1 MAVLCVKFATCCFNP
16 YEEDGSLRKMSYCR
30 RLLLAPIAVMCR
42 IVLFAMGYI
51 WITEEFPAG
60 SGACCGCGTYFP
72 DDFNA
77 VTDVLHAGSCGNGA
91 TAPSASSSPISTIS
105 ATAGRPAWASERRG
119 CEFVGD
125 CRCPYSSCCDCM
137 CEPCDGLCMC
147 GYLRRRDIPRIVTP
161 NHVTFVDSLYIASQ
175 GIPTFVMQA
184 DLVGFPLVGSALAGL
199 QPILVPRTKEQKQ
212 RLPNPKKAL
221 TNRVTAPDV
230 MDFPP
235 LLIFPEGTA
244 TTYDTVLAFQMGA
257 FLPGRP
263 VQPLALSYPNC
274 HNDVSWTADVSPLWL
289 ALRMFTSCYNRLH
302 VNYLEPYV
310 PSAEEVAAPAVF
322 AANVR
327 NEVAEA
333 LGAAAT
339 DYTDKDSVLIGDVM
353 SKYGLGNYTLVNIL
367 SGLNTRMASFAVKQH
382 YRELSGLVKR
392 FRDADSNS
400 DGKITLDEFKLVMSA
415 SAGGQ
420 LDSDSDEEDD
430 NLGKRLSIRHR
441 SLDQLFALM
450 DQDGDGELNYRE
462 IILGIATALGRAEE
476 VAAAYPEDMPQG
488 SRGSGRHLGDAGAA
502 GDETTQVSG
511 LLLPPGVKA
520 QLEIAFAVYDSN
532 GDGFVT
538 VTELVRVML
547 QLQLAA
553 NAAAVSKEAAVAA
566 ASTATRSRRRRGS
579 KRGVQ
584 APPVQAIPGSSLSG
598 TPLTS
603 QQRKEA
609 ELLLQQQMTDLM
621 QNIDWGSSRPTLPDG
636 GDWHDGMHALGA
648 RMNFEQ
654 FVRLALHVKPLVPRT
669 PTPGAAAASPG
680 SDSSGAAFGQ
690 EAAGAAAATEPIPI
704 AARSGVPTVD
714 TGLPEHRPLAGRS
727 DSMAD
732 AWGLVVG
739 AAVKTLHGDV
749 GLAVPA
755 TPRLPENMRSV
766 QRADDAGREQVRSA
780 TYESIAEVQAEGDA
794 SPDAD
799 MGGLDGP
806 DVSGMMSSDAVEM
819 AMQAS
824 SMQRRESSDSGDGK
838 K

>member
-1 MAVLCVKFATCCFNP
+1 M
-16 YEEDGSLRKMSYCR
+16 
-30 RLLLAPIAVMCR
+30 
-42 IVLFAMGYI
+42 
-51 WITEEFPAG
+51 
-60 SGACCGCGTYFP
+60 
-72 DDFNA
+72 
-77 VTDVLHAGSCGNGA
+77 
-91 TAPSASSSPISTIS
+91 
-105 ATAGRPAWASERRG
+105 
-119 CEFVGD
+119 
-125 CRCPYSSCCDCM
+125 
-137 CEPCDGLCMC
+137 CMC

-161 NHVTFVDSLYIASQ
+161 NHVSFVDSLYIASQ

-221 TNRVTAPDV
+221 TNRVTSPDV
-230 MDFPP
+230 KDFPP

-257 FLPGRP
+257 FLPGLP

-274 HNDVSWTADVSPLWL
+274 HNDISWTADVSPLWL
-289 ALRMFTSCYNRLH
+289 TLRMFTSCYNRLH
-302 VNYLEPYV
+302 VKYLEPYV
-310 PSAEEVAAPAVF
+310 PSVEEAAAPAVF

-430 NLGKRLSIRHR
+430 NVGKRLSIRHR

-462 IILGIATALGRAEE
+462 IILGIATALGRAGE

-488 SRGSGRHLGDAGAA
+488 SRGSGRHLEES
-502 GDETTQVSG
+502 DETTQVSG

-532 GDGFVT
+532 GDGFVS
-538 VTELVRVML
+538 VAELVRVML

-566 ASTATRSRRRRGS
+566 ATTATRSRRRRGS
-579 KRGVQ
+579 KKGGP
-584 APPVQAIPGSSLSG
+584 APIVVAIPGSSLSG
-598 TPLTS
+598 TPLTT
-603 QQRKEA
+603 QQRKDAE
-609 ELLLQQQMTDLM
+609 ELLLQQMTDLM
-621 QNIDWGSSRPTLPDG
+621 QNIDWGSKQPIMPDG
-636 GDWHDGMHALGA
+636 SEWHDGMDVLGA
-648 RMNFEQ
+648 RMDFGQ

-669 PTPGAAAASPG
+669 PG
-680 SDSSGAAFGQ
+680 
-690 EAAGAAAATEPIPI
+690 AGAAAGTSPGGDGQGCFASPTQGADAPSHPISIDGGGRPAVAT
-704 AARSGVPTVD
+704 D
-714 TGLPEHRPLAGRS
+714 LPRQPSLAGRS

-749 GLAVPA
+749 GLAAPA
-755 TPRLPENMRSV
+755 TPRLPDNMRAV
-766 QRADDAGREQVRSA
+766 RRAGEAGAPREEARSQ
-780 TYESIAEVQAEGDA
+780 TYESIAEVEKEG
-794 SPDAD
+794 SPIAGLATPDSDLA
-799 MGGLDGP
+799 GLDGP
-806 DVSGMMSSDAVEM
+806 DVSGMMSSEALDAAM
-819 AMQAS
+819 AAGTVPPKTPPEGDQA
-824 SMQRRESSDSGDGK
+824 RD
-838 K
+838 

>member
-1 MAVLCVKFATCCFNP
+1 
-16 YEEDGSLRKMSYCR
+16 
-30 RLLLAPIAVMCR
+30 
-42 IVLFAMGYI
+42 
-51 WITEEFPAG
+51 
-60 SGACCGCGTYFP
+60 
-72 DDFNA
+72 
-77 VTDVLHAGSCGNGA
+77 
-91 TAPSASSSPISTIS
+91 
-105 ATAGRPAWASERRG
+105 
-119 CEFVGD
+119 
-125 CRCPYSSCCDCM
+125 
-137 CEPCDGLCMC
+137 MC

-199 QPILVPRTKEQKQ
+199 QPILVPRTKEQKE
-212 RLPNPKKAL
+212 RLPNPKRAL
-221 TNRVTAPDV
+221 VNRVSAPNV

-274 HNDVSWTADVSPLWL
+274 HNDISWTADVSPLWL

-302 VNYLEPYV
+302 VKYLEPYV
-310 PSAEEVAAPAVF
+310 PSPEEVAAPAVY

-415 SAGGQ
+415 SANGQ
-420 LDSDSDEEDD
+420 LDSDSDEEED

-462 IILGIATALGRAEE
+462 IILGIATALGRADE
-476 VAAAYPEDMPQG
+476 VAAAYPDDMPQG
-488 SRGSGRHLGDAGAA
+488 SRGSGRNLTGPSSSE
-502 GDETTQVSG
+502 ETTQVSG

-538 VTELVRVML
+538 VAELVRVML

-566 ASTATRSRRRRGS
+566 ATSATRSRRRRGS
-579 KRGVQ
+579 KKRAGAIGAAGDAALV
-584 APPVQAIPGSSLSG
+584 AIPGSRLSG

-603 QQRKEA
+603 EQRRAAERLLEQQLTA
-609 ELLLQQQMTDLM
+609 LM
-621 QNIDWGSSRPTLPDG
+621 QNIDWGSRQPLMPDG
-636 GDWHDGMHALGA
+636 TEWHDGMDALGV

-669 PTPGAAAASPG
+669 PAAGGAAGGSPDDSVASPP
-680 SDSSGAAFGQ
+680 SDDSSAPVAI
-690 EAAGAAAATEPIPI
+690 AAGGRGGLQVATE
-704 AARSGVPTVD
+704 G
-714 TGLPEHRPLAGRS
+714 GMPEHTPLAGRS

-749 GLAVPA
+749 GLATPA
-755 TPRLPENMRSV
+755 TPRLPENMRHV
-766 QRADDAGREQVRSA
+766 LRAQEEARATQQARSQ
-780 TYESIAEVQAEGDA
+780 TYESIAEVEKEA
-794 SPDAD
+794 SGEVGSGTPGSTGSDLA
-799 MGGLDGP
+799 GLDGP
-806 DVSGMMSSDAVEM
+806 DVSGMLSSDALEA
-819 AMQAS
+819 AM
-824 SMQRRESSDSGDGK
+824 RSGDIPTQTPEASPASNAK
-838 K
+838 EE